1 MAFISEYQYNAERL
15 QPTSGTFKDRVFHC
29 YYVTIVLHQANLVE
43 CFSSSYYRW
52 EFNDSLFVP
61 ILTDKLPAT
70 LELIE
75 LSVCTRKS
83 ASK

>member
-29 YYVTIVLHQANLVE
+29 YYVTIVLHQANLAE

-61 ILTDKLPAT
+61 ILTDKLPAP

-75 LSVCTRKS
+75 LSVCTCKS
-83 ASK
+83 DCK